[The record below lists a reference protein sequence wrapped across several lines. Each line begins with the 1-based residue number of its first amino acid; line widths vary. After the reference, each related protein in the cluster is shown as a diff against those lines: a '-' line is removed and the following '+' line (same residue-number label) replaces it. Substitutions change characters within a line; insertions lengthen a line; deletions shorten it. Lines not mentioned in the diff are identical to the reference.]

1 MWINSYSQS
10 TDFRGKKILIYTKK
24 GKGYVHEN
32 IPTSVETLKKICAS
46 MGVVT
51 VVSEDPALFTSLE
64 INSFDAVIFSN
75 TNNEAFDTEQQREAF
90 KMYCQSGKGFGGI
103 HSAIGSERKLALVL
117 ETYRGFFFKTP
128 SFSNLYCKSKP
139 IESYL
144 YPAS

>member
-1 MWINSYSQS
+1 MKKILFLGLGLLLILYSFIGCSQQNK
-10 TDFRGKKILIYTKK
+10 FEGKKLLIYTKN

-90 KMYCQSGKGFGGI
+90 KMYCQSG
-103 HSAIGSERKLALVL
+103 
-117 ETYRGFFFKTP
+117 
-128 SFSNLYCKSKP
+128 
-139 IESYL
+139 
-144 YPAS
+144 